1 MKLILATN
9 NRHKVREIKEILAPY
24 FTDIITLQE
33 AGIQHETVE
42 DGLTFE
48 ENAQKKAREIAQISG
63 LPALAD
69 DSGICVEAL
78 GGAPGV
84 YSARYAAE
92 DGQNA
97 SDAENRRLLL
107 KNMEGV
113 EDRRAYF
120 ACAIALCW
128 PDGRNLTAE
137 GRFYG
142 TIAYAEKGE
151 NGFGYDSIFYV
162 PEYGCT
168 SAEMSPEQKNQLSHR
183 GKALRALADK
193 L

>member
-9 NRHKVREIKEILAPY
+9 NAHKVREIKEILQPY
-24 FTDIITLQE
+24 FTEIITLQE

-42 DGLTFE
+42 DGMTFE
-48 ENAQKKAREIAQISG
+48 ENALKKAREIAEISG

-69 DSGICVEAL
+69 DSGLCVEAL
-78 GGAPGV
+78 DGAPGV

-92 DGQNA
+92 NDQNA

-107 KNMEGV
+107 KNMEGITN
-113 EDRRAYF
+113 RRAYF
-120 ACAIALCW
+120 VCAAVICW
-128 PDGRNLTAE
+128 PDGKNISAE

-142 TIAYAEKGE
+142 EVAYEEKGE

-162 PEYGCT
+162 PQYGCT
-168 SAEMSPEQKNQLSHR
+168 SAQMSREQKNSLSHR
-183 GKALRALADK
+183 GIAFRELADK

>member
-9 NRHKVREIKEILAPY
+9 NAHKVREIKEILQPY
-24 FTDIITLQE
+24 FTEIITLQE

-42 DGLTFE
+42 DGMTFE
-48 ENAQKKAREIAQISG
+48 ENALKKAREIAEISG

-69 DSGICVEAL
+69 DSGLCVEAL
-78 GGAPGV
+78 DGAPGV

-92 DGQNA
+92 NDQNA

-107 KNMEGV
+107 KNME
-113 EDRRAYF
+113 EITNRRAYF
-120 ACAIALCW
+120 VCAAVICW
-128 PDGRNLTAE
+128 PDGKNISAE

-142 TIAYAEKGE
+142 EVAYEEKGE

-162 PEYGCT
+162 PQYGCT
-168 SAEMSPEQKNQLSHR
+168 SAQMSREQKNSLSHR
-183 GKALRALADK
+183 GIAFRELADK

>member
-9 NRHKVREIKEILAPY
+9 NAHKVREIKEILQPY
-24 FTDIITLQE
+24 FTEIITLQE
-33 AGIQHETVE
+33 AEIQHETVE
-42 DGLTFE
+42 NGMTFE
-48 ENAQKKAREIAQISG
+48 ENALKKAREIAEISG

-69 DSGICVEAL
+69 DSGLCVEAL
-78 GGAPGV
+78 DGAPGV

-92 DGQNA
+92 NDQNA

-107 KNMEGV
+107 KNMEGITN
-113 EDRRAYF
+113 RRAYF
-120 ACAIALCW
+120 VCAAVICW
-128 PDGRNLTAE
+128 PDGKNISAE

-142 TIAYAEKGE
+142 EVAYEEKGE

-162 PEYGCT
+162 PQYGCT
-168 SAEMSPEQKNQLSHR
+168 SAQMSREQKNSLSHR
-183 GKALRALADK
+183 GIAFRELADK

>member
-9 NRHKVREIKEILAPY
+9 NAHKVREIKEILQPY
-24 FTDIITLQE
+24 FTEIITLQE

-42 DGLTFE
+42 DGMTFE
-48 ENAQKKAREIAQISG
+48 KNALKKAREIAEISG

-69 DSGICVEAL
+69 DSGLCVEAL
-78 GGAPGV
+78 DGAPGV

-92 DGQNA
+92 NDQNA

-107 KNMEGV
+107 KNMEGITN
-113 EDRRAYF
+113 RRAYF
-120 ACAIALCW
+120 VCAAVICW
-128 PDGRNLTAE
+128 PDGKNISAE

-142 TIAYAEKGE
+142 EVAYEEKGE

-162 PEYGCT
+162 PQYGCT
-168 SAEMSPEQKNQLSHR
+168 SAQMSREQKNSLSHR
-183 GKALRALADK
+183 GIAFRELADK

>member
-9 NRHKVREIKEILAPY
+9 NAHKVREIKQILQPY
-24 FTDIITLQE
+24 FQEIITLQD
-33 AGIQHETVE
+33 AGIQHDTIE
-42 DGLTFE
+42 DGDTFYK
-48 ENAQKKAREIAQISG
+48 NALKKAREIAEISG

-69 DSGICVEAL
+69 DSGICVDAL

-84 YSARYAAE
+84 FSARYAAE

-97 SDAENRRLLL
+97 SDAANRRLLL
-107 KNMEGV
+107 KNMEGMT
-113 EDRRAYF
+113 ERSAYF
-120 ACAIALCW
+120 ACAAVLYW
-128 PDGRNLTAE
+128 PDGKTIAAE

-142 TIAYAEKGE
+142 EIGYEEKGE
-151 NGFGYDSIFYV
+151 NGFGYDSVFYV
-162 PEYGCT
+162 PEYNCT
-168 SAEMSPEQKNQLSHR
+168 SAEMSPEQKNRLSHR

>member
-9 NRHKVREIKEILAPY
+9 NAHKVREIKQILQPY
-24 FTDIITLQE
+24 FQQIVTLQE

-42 DGLTFE
+42 DGDTFYQ
-48 ENAQKKAREIAQISG
+48 NALKKAREIAEISG

-84 YSARYAAE
+84 FSARYAAAG
-92 DGQNA
+92 DQNA
-97 SDAENRRLLL
+97 SDGANRRLLL
-107 KNMEGV
+107 KNMGGIR
-113 EDRRAYF
+113 DRRAYF
-120 ACAIALCW
+120 ACAAVLCW
-128 PDGRNLTAE
+128 PDGKSLAAE

-142 TIAYAEKGE
+142 EIGYEEKGE
-151 NGFGYDSIFYV
+151 NGFGYDSLFYV

-168 SAEMSPEQKNQLSHR
+168 SAEMSPEQKNRLSHR